1 MNALEIGLTVAA
13 VRLAVQRMELDAP
26 NTDAAELWAALDA
39 AVPDADPVLAALCR
53 AAGEAEA
60 NAEAVAERIKALGER
75 KGRYDAQAA
84 DYRRHIATLLDAA
97 GMTRWKSAEFTVSLT
112 PGRAGVVITDAAA
125 VPDDFVRIRREPDK
139 TAIGAALASGADI
152 PGATMANGMPQ
163 LRILTK

>member
-13 VRLAVQRMELDAP
+13 VRLAVQRLQLDAP
-26 NTDAAELWAALDA
+26 NTDAAELWAALNA

-60 NAEAVAERIKALGER
+60 NAEAVGERIAALTER
-75 KGRYDAQAA
+75 KRRYEAQDAE
-84 DYRRHIATLLDAA
+84 YRRHIATVLDAGGLA
-97 GMTRWKSAEFTVSLT
+97 KWKSPEFTVSIA
-112 PGRAGVVITDAAA
+112 PARPGVVITDLEAIPGA
-125 VPDDFVRIRREPDK
+125 FMRVRKEPDK
-139 TAIGAALASGADI
+139 TAIGAAIASGADI